1 MHVLRYGVLFD
12 VTNFE
17 TIAVGAHIGKKIG

>member
-1 MHVLRYGVLFD
+1 MHVLRCGVLFD

-17 TIAVGAHIGKKIG
+17 TVGFGAHIGKMMG